1 MLETNF
7 GQEDE
12 DEGKPLLQPTNHGF
26 QLGQSRGWSAGLF
39 VAALLGVAVAV
50 PGHVQ
55 QRGAAVV
62 AVVEVMGRGPR
73 VERGPLSAA
82 GALLPRGRHL
92 DEHLAPSGRRAQH
105 QPRREGSGRDGA
117 RGDPGQPREELLR
130 GGGLGLEALEH
141 AALIHAGLRAD
152 RLAPVPAGGQRLKL
166 NKNK

>member
-12 DEGKPLLQPTNHGF
+12 DEGKPLLQPTHHGF
-26 QLGQSRGWSAGLF
+26 QLRQGRGRGAGGLLG
-39 VAALLGVAVAV
+39 ALLGVAVPL

-55 QRGAAVV
+55 QGGPAVV
-62 AVVEVMGRGPR
+62 PVVEVMGRGPP
-73 VERGPLSAA
+73 VERGPLGAA
-82 GALLPRGRHL
+82 RALLPGGRHL

-105 QPRREGSGRDGA
+105 QPRGEGRGRDGA

-141 AALIHAGLRAD
+141 AALIHGGLRAH
-152 RLAPVPAGGQRLKL
+152 RLAPAPAGTEE
-166 NKNK
+166 